1 MQLGNTDYK
10 IKSSFLSVEKDLA
23 LIVTK
28 ILEDK
33 ELQKLLYY
41 LDNDCLE
48 KPDLSQEQ
56 VFSLVGNQIR
66 IVPKLEIESPCK
78 CYVIVTFDNFTPSSN
93 PQFRDNIITFD
104 IICHYE
110 QWNLGDF
117 KLRPYKIAG
126 RIDGRI
132 NNKKLTGIG
141 TVQFISAGNLII
153 NDEMSGLSLV
163 YQAVHG
169 GEDTN
174 ENT

>member
-1 MQLGNTDYK
+1 M
-10 IKSSFLSVEKDLA
+10 
-23 LIVTK
+23 
-28 ILEDK
+28 
-33 ELQKLLYY
+33 
-41 LDNDCLE
+41 
-48 KPDLSQEQ
+48 
-56 VFSLVGNQIR
+56 
-66 IVPKLEIESPCK
+66 
-78 CYVIVTFDNFTPSSN
+78 
-93 PQFRDNIITFD
+93 FD